1 MSDPLTPPSPHA
13 YVPDPEADNQAVI
26 DGFRAHLRDRLPPGQ
41 AETLLAHIDA
51 LWAELEAA
59 AGPWIVD
66 EAAVHH
72 LRLTTLVLASYRTLT
87 GHLPAAGVRELLDAA
102 FNEPL
107 RDAVREGT
115 AQALDASADPFQA
128 MVELTRSRELQFFGR
143 GFTFD
148 RPRDDDTA
156 YFSDVRR
163 CLYHD
168 YLSDHG
174 APELTTIFCEF
185 DASWIGAIDPAR
197 HGLSFE
203 RATTLGRGG
212 ALCPFH
218 FRRVGNAVP
227 PVGGQE
233 Q

>member
-26 DGFRAHLRDRLPPGQ
+26 DGFRAHLRDHLPPGD
-41 AETLLAHIDA
+41 AEGLLARIDA
-51 LWAELEAA
+51 LRAELEAA

-66 EAAVHH
+66 DAARHH
-72 LRLTTLVLASYRTLT
+72 LRLTTLVLASHRTLT
-87 GHLPAAGVRELLDAA
+87 GHLPEAAVLDLLDAA

-107 RDAVREGT
+107 AGAVREGT
-115 AQALDASADPFQA
+115 ARALDSSVDPYLA
-128 MVELTRSRELQFFGR
+128 MVELTRSREEQFFGR

-148 RPRDDDTA
+148 RPRDDDAA

-168 YLSDHG
+168 YLGAHG
-174 APELTTIFCEF
+174 ARELTPIFCRF

-197 HGLSFE
+197 HGFSFE
-203 RATTLGRGG
+203 RATTLGHGG

-218 FRRVGNAVP
+218 FRRTGPAVTP
-227 PVGGQE
+227 AGGQE
-233 Q
+233 R